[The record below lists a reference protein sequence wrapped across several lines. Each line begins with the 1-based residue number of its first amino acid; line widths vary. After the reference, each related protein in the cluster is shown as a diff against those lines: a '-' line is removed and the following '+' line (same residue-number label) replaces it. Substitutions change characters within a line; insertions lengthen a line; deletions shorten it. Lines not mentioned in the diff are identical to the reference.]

1 MESFKD
7 IDDARS
13 PDDGPPFGPSEQVN
27 ERAGRRQRPTG
38 RPPAQLRSTRGG
50 AGSVAG
56 ATPKKAYRP
65 SASSR
70 RRPSGKKPD
79 TGPR

>member
-1 MESFKD
+1 MESFKNT
-7 IDDARS
+7 DDARS
-13 PDDGPPFGPSEQVN
+13 RDDQPPSGPSEQAN
-27 ERAGRRQRPTG
+27 ERAGDGQGQAG
-38 RPPAQLRSTRGG
+38 RPPAQLRRTRGG